1 MKNLLKI
8 TLTCG
13 SLCLI
18 FGLAPIT
25 QAQNLQNQLDFTP
38 RLNFNLEIRNKADQE
53 VQLGSQAL
61 TSGNANQAIT
71 HWLEALRLYESLPDL
86 DGIGRVSSY
95 LGSVYVSVGDFN
107 AAENAMRK
115 SLAVARS
122 RQDQYRQIAALNNL
136 GTLLLETGRNL
147 EETEAL
153 FKEALDIAQSVG
165 DAAGKGLSISNL
177 GRLAYVQG
185 DYIQAID
192 LYKLALPYRYEG
204 NDRLGQANTLNNLG
218 DAYQATAEYWEA
230 INAYRQAKVTA
241 ESKND
246 LDHQYRAFEGIA
258 KCYGALGF
266 QNRAFEFLNQWAT
279 LAIANE
285 DLSQELNVTRLS
297 AYFYAE
303 LGDQNNA
310 VYFYE
315 KAINLAT
322 NLGADQEVAL
332 LKNNLSQVLYRT
344 H

>member
-1 MKNLLKI
+1 MKNLLKF
-8 TLTCG
+8 TLTCS

-18 FGLAPIT
+18 LGFPQIT
-25 QAQNLQNQLDFTP
+25 QAQNLQDQLNISP
-38 RLNFNLEIRNKADQE
+38 RLNFNLETRNKADQE

-61 TSGNANQAIT
+61 TNGNSQDAIT

-86 DGIGRVSSY
+86 DGIGKVSGY
-95 LGSVYVSVGDFN
+95 LGSVYLSLGDFN
-107 AAENAMRK
+107 AAEDAMRK

-122 RQDQYRQIAALNNL
+122 RRDQYRQVSALNNL

-147 EETEAL
+147 EEIEAL
-153 FKEALDIAQSVG
+153 FKEALDIAQATS
-165 DAAGKGLSISNL
+165 DAAGKGLSLSNL
-177 GRLAYVQG
+177 GRLAYFQG

-246 LDHQYRAFEGIA
+246 LDHQYRALDGIA

-266 QNRAFEFLNQWAT
+266 HNRAFEFLNQWAN
-279 LAIANE
+279 LAIINE
-285 DLSQELNVTRLS
+285 DMSQQLNVTRLS

-310 VYFYE
+310 RIYYE
-315 KAINLAT
+315 KAIELAI

-332 LKNNLSQVLYRT
+332 LKNKLSQVLYGNN
-344 H
+344 